1 MMLDT
6 MSNIQ
11 EKSGRAT
18 LAYFEQLSRLPQEN
32 VKTMTRWMDSVKVT
46 RAEFN
51 SIMRDNYNSW
61 NNLLGQ
67 AARHTG
73 QTTRSFEK
81 PKERGSEKATP
92 HSPPPLERSAQSPP
106 APGHAQKAAQSL
118 AKPEEKES
126 KEALA
131 QSPPPPEPAPNLHQP
146 RGMPRKPP
154 SCPQNP
160 SVKAARKHSITL
172 PNLRGVRRGSPQS
185 LKNPGRK
192 QTKKD
197 QARWRPNP
205 RSQGKSRQRKADRGP
220 YDRSSGGEDK
230 SKSSFGVPGD

>member
-1 MMLDT
+1 MVRDTLTKRLLEIQRSALNMMLDT

-131 QSPPPPEPAPNLHQP
+131 QSPPPPEPSAQSSPAPGHAEEAAKLP
-146 RGMPRKPP
+146 AKPKRKGGK
-154 SCPQNP
+154 
-160 SVKAARKHSITL
+160 KAFDH
-172 PNLRGVRRGSPQS
+172 SPQS
-185 LKNPGRK
+185 AGRAAGVTPVPEKPRKKANKKGPG
-192 QTKKD
+192 QVAPQSKK
-197 QARWRPNP
+197 
-205 RSQGKSRQRKADRGP
+205 SGKKPPKKG
-220 YDRSSGGEDK
+220 
-230 SKSSFGVPGD
+230 